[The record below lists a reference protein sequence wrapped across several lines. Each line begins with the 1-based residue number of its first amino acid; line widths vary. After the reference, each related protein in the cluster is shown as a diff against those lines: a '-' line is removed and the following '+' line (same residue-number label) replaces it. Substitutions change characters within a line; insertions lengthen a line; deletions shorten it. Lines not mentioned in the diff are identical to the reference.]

1 MRLVSHCACSF
12 PFALV
17 LEERRYQPTT
27 TRCPPRQS
35 TRPQTCKSS
44 SIIHVSGNLNYAT
57 SPSSKAQDRF
67 CLKDTFLI
75 HAFPGRLA
83 GAIRSAEHRLSA
95 AKGTTVPKLKQAKH
109 CPRNTWEMLTL
120 QLSHGYNY
128 KSTTMIHR
136 ADEHH
141 IWWPPA
147 SHS

>member
-1 MRLVSHCACSF
+1 MRLVRHGACSF
-12 PFALV
+12 TFALV

-83 GAIRSAEHRLSA
+83 GAIRAPLVCSERYYRPKAETSKALSKKHMGNVNVA
-95 AKGTTVPKLKQAKH
+95 AVALVTTTNRRRRSMEQTSIISGG
-109 CPRNTWEMLTL
+109 R
-120 QLSHGYNY
+120 
-128 KSTTMIHR
+128 R
-136 ADEHH
+136 
-141 IWWPPA
+141 
-147 SHS
+147 